1 MSTNQPAWLVAAPGI
16 FLIMWSTGYIAAKLG
31 LGYVEPMTFLAL
43 RFACVVAIMALLFA
57 VIRPPLPN
65 TPAEWMH
72 LAIVGFL
79 LQAMYFGMCYLSFT
93 SGLSVGTLALILA
106 MQPIIVGLVAPRWN
120 GEAVSWHQWTGL
132 ILGLTGAVIV
142 ISARSEIAAPS
153 PIGFVFASLALIGIS
168 AGSLWEKRFGVSHHP
183 VTSNLIGYAAGFL
196 GVAPLMIAFETMEIT
211 WTWQLIGSL
220 IYLVVASS
228 IIAIGLL
235 LAMIRAGEVS
245 RVSALFFLVPPIA
258 AAGAWIVLD
267 EIMPPFAWLGMAV
280 AGVGVFMATSQNR
293 ATG

>member
-245 RVSALFFLVPPIA
+245 KVSALFFLVPPIA

-280 AGVGVFMATSQNR
+280 AGLGVFMATSQNR